1 MDRVEHKVVNVSL
14 TSLEESVLY
23 CSERQTDSLVR
34 TFRDPDLGSNP
45 MTYPICKIPYIFNT
59 LII

>member
-34 TFRDPDLGSNP
+34 TFRDRSRFGVKSYDLPN
-45 MTYPICKIPYIFNT
+45 
-59 LII
+59 L